1 MSLLIGRASPGQ
13 PTRRDLLMLLAAGG
27 CTQPQAEQSGTKLGP
42 SQSKPFRLG
51 VCSETFQTQYFAEIC
66 RAARRTG
73 YTGLEIAPFNLS
85 DDPASIPADRRRECR
100 DMMISEGVEYI
111 GLHSLLTVPRDVLHI
126 TTHDAAHRR
135 RSWEYFKA
143 LIDLCADL
151 GSHGVMVLGSGKQ
164 RAASGATL
172 VPDAVR
178 RLREG
183 LAEVAP
189 HADERGVTILIE
201 PLAPHLCNVITT
213 LQEAVDLVEAV
224 GHTAIRTMFDIHN
237 TAGETLPV
245 GELIRKHISDIGHV
259 HINEMDGRHPTTGSY
274 DFSAPL
280 QAFKDLFYEGWI
292 SLEVFQFEPN
302 GEEIARISAEYLR
315 DMERG
320 LR

>member
-1 MSLLIGRASPGQ
+1 
-13 PTRRDLLMLLAAGG
+13 
-27 CTQPQAEQSGTKLGP
+27 
-42 SQSKPFRLG
+42 
-51 VCSETFQTQYFAEIC
+51 
-66 RAARRTG
+66 
-73 YTGLEIAPFNLS
+73 
-85 DDPASIPADRRRECR
+85 
-100 DMMISEGVEYI
+100 
-111 GLHSLLTVPRDVLHI
+111 
-126 TTHDAAHRR
+126 
-135 RSWEYFKA
+135 
-143 LIDLCADL
+143 LCADL

-201 PLAPHLCNVITT
+201 PLAPHLCNVVTT
-213 LQEAVDLVEAV
+213 LQEAADMVQAV
-224 GHTAIRTMFDIHN
+224 GHTAIRTMFDVHN

-245 GELIRKHISDIGHV
+245 GELIRKHISYIGHV

-302 GEEIARISAEYLR
+302 GEEIARISAKYLR

-320 LR
+320 LS